1 MRSWIVGLCTVAMG
15 LGITRAAQAD
25 DAIVTVGNPDDP
37 RFARAPVEPQHGPL
51 LPDENPHD
59 RLELHR
65 APIRLQLGPSAITTG
80 KGLGG
85 GVLVAADF
93 GTGTVGGRLSA
104 AWLRGE
110 GHADDPSYTLG
121 TAVGQYTGEITLDLH
136 KRGPLHP
143 VLGLGFG
150 LAHVSRPTGSGVA
163 GIGTGRFGLDY
174 AIPVEDA
181 DVRVGVHATGVM
193 TGPSDDEIKDLKGYA
208 LVSGVLSI
216 GF

>member
-1 MRSWIVGLCTVAMG
+1 MCTVGLG
-15 LGITRAAQAD
+15 LGIVRNARAD
-25 DAIVTVGNPDDP
+25 DAVVSVGNPGDP
-37 RFARAPVEPQHGPL
+37 RFARPPVEPTSGPL
-51 LPDENPHD
+51 LPDEDPHEPL
-59 RLELHR
+59 RPELHR
-65 APIRLQLGPSAITTG
+65 APLRLQLAPTALTSG
-80 KGLGG
+80 KGLGA
-85 GVLVAADF
+85 GVLIAADF

-121 TAVGQYTGEITLDLH
+121 TGLGQYTGEITLDLH
-136 KRGPLHP
+136 KRGPVHP
-143 VLGLGFG
+143 VLGIGFG
-150 LAHVSRPTGSGVA
+150 LAHVSRPLGSGVA
-163 GIGTGRFGLDY
+163 GIGTGRLGLDY